1 MKVTLLSGDAL
12 SGMVKNAVLGA
23 LTCTGNEERIKEYDP
38 VKFLTSLV
46 ERGHESVIEH
56 INLTFRVEGI
66 SRALLQ
72 ELARHRHISLSVRS
86 TRYTLVKGLKDE
98 AYNAMNEE
106 IGGILLTAASKYGPD
121 AVEKLQD
128 AAPEEITSFFLMKL
142 RGKEV
147 SRYTDL
153 MKYFLPE
160 FFPTSLVMTANA
172 RALRHIFKVRSA
184 PEALH
189 EFKCLTKAL
198 YDAIPEGYR
207 GLFKDCMH
215 EEMMD

>member
-1 MKVTLLSGDAL
+1 MKVTLLSGNAL
-12 SGMVKNAVLGA
+12 YGMVENAVLGA
-23 LTCTGNEERIKEYDP
+23 LTCTGNEKRVKKYDP
-38 VKFLTSLV
+38 VKFLMGLV

-86 TRYTLVKGLKDE
+86 TRYTLTKELEGDKRNE
-98 AYNAMNEE
+98 AMSEE
-106 IGGILLTAASKYGPD
+106 IGNILLTAASKYGPD

-128 AAPEEITSFFLMKL
+128 AAPEEITSLFLMKL
-142 RGKEV
+142 RGKGV
-147 SRYTDL
+147 PRYTDL

-189 EFKCLTKAL
+189 EFRCLTKAL
-198 YDAIPEGYR
+198 YDAIPEDYR

-215 EEMMD
+215 ED

>member
-86 TRYTLVKGLKDE
+86 TRYTLGKMALDPKWLDKVTAEMKEILSLAATRYSQRKLDNVGVEYVESAAVRVLE
-98 AYNAMNEE
+98 ALNYS
-106 IGGILLTAASKYGPD
+106 GVSKLPD
-121 AVEKLQD
+121 L
-128 AAPEEITSFFLMKL
+128 
-142 RGKEV
+142 G
-147 SRYTDL
+147 
-153 MKYFLPE
+153 KYFLPDV
-160 FFPTSLVMTANA
+160 FPTAFMLTLNA
-172 RALRHIFKVRSA
+172 RELRHIFKLRSR

-189 EFKCLTKAL
+189 EFQYLTKAL
-198 YDAIPEGYR
+198 YDAIPEDYR

-215 EEMMD
+215 ED

>member
-12 SGMVKNAVLGA
+12 PRMVENAVLGA

-86 TRYTLVKGLKDE
+86 TRYTLGKMALDPKWLDKVTAEMKEILSLAATRYSQRKLDNVGVEYVESAAVRVLE
-98 AYNAMNEE
+98 ALNYS
-106 IGGILLTAASKYGPD
+106 GVSKLPD
-121 AVEKLQD
+121 L
-128 AAPEEITSFFLMKL
+128 
-142 RGKEV
+142 G
-147 SRYTDL
+147 
-153 MKYFLPE
+153 KYFLPDV
-160 FFPTSLVMTANA
+160 FPTAFMLTLNA
-172 RALRHIFKVRSA
+172 RELRHIFKLRSR

-189 EFKCLTKAL
+189 EFQYLTKAL
-198 YDAIPEGYR
+198 YDAIPEDYR

-215 EEMMD
+215 ED